1 MSISMYQTSVP
12 VFVRALS
19 NLRAILEKGE
29 AHAAAKNFKP
39 EVLLNDRLA
48 PDMLPLTKQV
58 QIATDG
64 VKGCTARLA
73 GVDVPKFEDNEATF
87 AELYARI
94 DKTLAF
100 INGIKPEQIDGSEA
114 KDISLPSPRGAME
127 FKGQPYLLF
136 FVHPNL
142 YFHCTTAYAI
152 LRHNGVEIG
161 KMDFLGKVA

>member
-1 MSISMYQTSVP
+1 MYQASVP
-12 VFVRALS
+12 VFARALG

-48 PDMLPLTKQV
+48 PDMLPLTRQI

-64 VKGCTARLA
+64 VKGCSARLA
-73 GVDVPKFEDNEATF
+73 GIEVPKYEDNEASF
-87 AELYARI
+87 ADLYARL
-94 DKTLAF
+94 DKTIAF
-100 INGIKPEQIDGSEA
+100 INSIKPEQIDGSEG
-114 KDISLPSPRGAME
+114 KDISLPSPRGTME

-136 FVHPNL
+136 FVLPNM

-161 KMDFLGKVA
+161 KMDFLGKIA